1 MKFIFYISICLL
13 FFGLSA
19 CQTSTNIYI
28 VRHAEKSIVPADD
41 PHLLPEGMQRAE
53 ALKDFLKNKN
63 IGYIFS
69 TNTNRT
75 VKTATPLSQAINIPV
90 QYYNNNTLPDF
101 LQMITGLKKNVL
113 IVAHS
118 NTILTMLGEL
128 NLSHNI
134 TVISDD
140 DYDKLFIITMKNG
153 KAVSLKETTYGVPSP
168 QK

>member
-1 MKFIFYISICLL
+1 
-13 FFGLSA
+13 
-19 CQTSTNIYI
+19 
-28 VRHAEKSIVPADD
+28 
-41 PHLLPEGMQRAE
+41 
-53 ALKDFLKNKN
+53 
-63 IGYIFS
+63 
-69 TNTNRT
+69 
-75 VKTATPLSQAINIPV
+75 
-90 QYYNNNTLPDF
+90 
-101 LQMITGLKKNVL
+101 MITGLKKNVL

-168 QK
+168 PRNKSLYYY